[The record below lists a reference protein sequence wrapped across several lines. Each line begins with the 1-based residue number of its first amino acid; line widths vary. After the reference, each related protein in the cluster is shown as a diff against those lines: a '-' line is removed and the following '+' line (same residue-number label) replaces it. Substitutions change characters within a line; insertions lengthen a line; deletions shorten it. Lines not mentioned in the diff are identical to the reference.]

1 MEEKQ
6 EGFFSQIK
14 NQIITG
20 VGVVITA
27 AGGLVVSNM
36 EAIFS
41 PKEDAAQVTVEQP
54 SSPNIVINVPETK
67 KDTVVKVVKE
77 KAKPVV
83 KKTETEKRKDEG
95 FDW

>member
-1 MEEKQ
+1 MSEEK
-6 EGFFSQIK
+6 EGFFSQVK

-20 VGVVITA
+20 IGVIITA

-36 EAIFS
+36 EAWFA
-41 PKEDAAQVTVEQP
+41 PKENAEVVVEQP
-54 SSPNIVINVPETK
+54 TTPNIVINVPEAK
-67 KDTVVKVVKE
+67 KDTIVKVVKE
-77 KAKPVV
+77 KPIV